1 MTELAKI
8 VTSAGNLRIDWFDQG
23 GGAST
28 ASGSRSAEASDSGGD
43 KGSSPKDSSSGVGE
57 KLWDAFSPLFDLI
70 PTSPPK
76 ARPFEDLFEFLAVVG
91 EADGGKTSVWHGLGL
106 FRSLAGLG
114 KGGKEDSGNANA
126 KELWEAFG
134 PLAGAGV
141 DGIIDTLM
149 PEGFSNPLTWPT
161 VKTGLGLLKWGIGLG
176 VKGAKAGEGG
186 GLLPDGR
193 LGPGGLNP
201 IAREDTAVPPGAG
214 VGTLASS
221 LMGGLG
227 AAGIFG
233 GLGGFSV
240 SNNFYGQV
248 DGPKGVE
255 NNIQKANLVTI
266 RRMTTAGALA

>member
-1 MTELAKI
+1 MTEIANIETDGGRLQI
-8 VTSAGNLRIDWFDQG
+8 GWVDQG
-23 GGAST
+23 GKST
-28 ASGSRSAEASDSGGD
+28 GGGSRSVKASGSGD
-43 KGSSPKDSSSGVGE
+43 KGSGSSGVGE

-76 ARPFEDLFEFLAVVG
+76 PRPFEELFEFLAVVG

-106 FRSLAGLG
+106 FRSLAGLDG
-114 KGGKEDSGNANA
+114 GAKGDGGSNA

-141 DGIIDTLM
+141 DGVIDTLL

-176 VKGAKAGEGG
+176 VKAAKAGEGG

-201 IAREDTAVPPGAG
+201 IAREDTAFPPGAG
-214 VGTLASS
+214 AGTLVSS

-227 AAGIFG
+227 AAGMFG
-233 GLGGFSV
+233 GLNV
-240 SNNFYGQV
+240 SNNFYGKV
-248 DGPKGVE
+248 DGPKGVDK
-255 NNIQKANLVTI
+255 NIQRGVLVMH
-266 RRMTTAGALA
+266 RARAVGSLV